1 MKARNA
7 VLALVAAVAFLVVM
21 VGPAW
26 AHGDESNI
34 PAKDSLATAMSLL
47 QVQPDMTDMIADKIG
62 DGLDSSD
69 TSGVNLDLTLQA
81 QKSFEAGQNADAL
94 ALLEEATGLT
104 PAEALAMQTEDTT
117 RPSSVPLADQ
127 LATEGS
133 VGRPSPAVT
142 VILGIGAVL
151 AIALGV
157 VLVRTTR

>member
-1 MKARNA
+1 MRARNA
-7 VLALVAAVAFLVVM
+7 MLALVAAVAFLVVM
-21 VGPAW
+21 VSPAW
-26 AHGDESNI
+26 AHGNETNI

-47 QVQPDMTDMIADKIG
+47 QVQPDMTEMITDKIK

-69 TSGVNLDLTLQA
+69 TSGVDLVLVAQA
-81 QKSFEAGQNADAL
+81 QKSFEAGKSADTL
-94 ALLEEATGLT
+94 ALLEQATGLT

-117 RPSSVPLADQ
+117 RPSSVPLTDQ

-133 VGRPSPAVT
+133 VGRPSPAAT

-157 VLVRTTR
+157 VLVRRTR

>member
-7 VLALVAAVAFLVVM
+7 MLALIAAAAWLMVM

-26 AHGDESNI
+26 AHAGEANV
-34 PAKDSLATAMSLL
+34 PAKESLATAMSLL
-47 QVQPDMTDMIADKIG
+47 QVQPGMTEMIADKIN

-69 TSGVNLDLTLQA
+69 TSGVDLVLVAQA
-81 QKSFEAGQNADAL
+81 QKSFQAGRSADTL
-94 ALLEEATGLT
+94 ALLEQATGLT
-104 PAEALAMQTEDTT
+104 PAEALAIQTEDIT
-117 RPSSVPLADQ
+117 RPSSVPLTDQ

-133 VGRPSPAVT
+133 VGRPSPAAT

-157 VLVRTTR
+157 VLVRRTR